1 MLVKVEGVIIRA
13 IKYGET
19 SLIFDMYT
27 AQYGVVSFIVN
38 GARKAKSRL
47 SASLFQLMNWLELI
61 AYVKDPAGLNRVKEA
76 QLLFHYS
83 SISFEIPKSSIGLF
97 MTEVVQKTIKEN
109 EANPELYD
117 FLHHAYTSLD
127 ESTNPISNF
136 HIVFLLQLTQYLGFL
151 PNGRHSDESP
161 YFHLMSGT
169 FVHEA
174 HPMYTL
180 PPPLSDLISQF
191 LDQDFEGAHTVALSK
206 EMRKKVLNDIL
217 VFYRLHLEKFPEINT
232 HKILAEVFS

>member
-27 AQYGVVSFIVN
+27 SQYGVTSFIVN

-47 SASLFQLMNWLELI
+47 SASLFQLMNWVELV

-83 SISFEIPKSSIGLF
+83 AISYEIPKSSIGLF

-109 EANPELYD
+109 EANQDLYE
-117 FLHHAYTSLD
+117 FLYRAYRVLD
-127 ESTNPISNF
+127 ESSYPISNF

-151 PNGRHSDESP
+151 PNSRYSEETP
-161 YFHLMSGT
+161 YFHLLSGT
-169 FVHEA
+169 FVQEA

-180 PPPLSDLISQF
+180 SPPMSDHISQF
-191 LDQDFEGAHTVALSK
+191 LDLDFHGAHTIMLSK
-206 EMRKKVLNDIL
+206 EMRKKILNDIL

-232 HKILAEVFS
+232 HRILAEVFS